1 MPTNL
6 FAKAKKTAAP
16 KTTKAKEEKLRIKVK
31 DPDFFGKIERLE
43 QLQENMKRDKA
54 SADLI
59 HDEIKEIA
67 KTEWSKVFDKTSKNP
82 GSVML
87 ESRRDL
93 DIAQMMFVPSDKYIS
108 INEER
113 AEYLVET
120 YGEDAVEEKT
130 TFSFDNEMVDKYGEV
145 LSRLIEEC
153 EDIDKDDKER
163 IIKAT
168 RSFSI
173 KKGSI
178 DKFKDFAEET
188 DLKVL
193 DIVEEFKP
201 VVGLKNIEVIK
212 G

>member
-16 KTTKAKEEKLRIKVK
+16 KSPKAKDEKLRIKVK
-31 DPDFFGKIERLE
+31 DADFFDKVERLE

-59 HDEIKEIA
+59 HDEIREIA
-67 KTEWSKVFDKTSKNP
+67 KHEWSKVFDKTSKNP

-87 ESRRDL
+87 ESRRDQ
-93 DIAQMMFVPSDKYIS
+93 DVAQMMFVPSDKYIS

-113 AEYLVET
+113 AGYLVDT
-120 YGEDAVEEKT
+120 YGDDAVEEKT
-130 TFSFDNEMVDKYGEV
+130 SFSFDNEMVDKYGEV
-145 LSRLIEEC
+145 LSQLIWDC
-153 EDIDKDDKER
+153 DDIDEDDKEK

-168 RSFSI
+168 RSFTI

-178 DKFKDFAEET
+178 DKFKEFAEET

-193 DIVEEFKP
+193 DIVEEFRP
-201 VVGLKNIEVIK
+201 VVGLKNVEVIR

>member
-1 MPTNL
+1 MPNL
-6 FAKAKKTAAP
+6 FTKAKKTATP
-16 KTTKAKEEKLRIKVK
+16 KASKAKEEKLRIKVK
-31 DPDFFGKIERLE
+31 DADFFDKVERLE

-54 SADLI
+54 SADILN
-59 HDEIKEIA
+59 DEIKEIA
-67 KTEWSKVFDKTSKNP
+67 KTEWSKVFDKSSKNP

-87 ESRRDL
+87 ESRRDG

-113 AEYLVET
+113 AEYLVEN

-130 TFSFDNEMVDKYGEV
+130 TFAFDNEMVDKYGEI
-145 LSRLIEEC
+145 LSQLIESC
-153 EDIDKDDKER
+153 DDIDEDDKER

-168 RSFSI
+168 RTFAV

-178 DKFKDFAEET
+178 DKFKEFAEET
-188 DLKVL
+188 DAKVL

-201 VVGLKNIEVIK
+201 VVALKNVEVIK

>member
-1 MPTNL
+1 MPNL

-16 KTTKAKEEKLRIKVK
+16 KVSKAKEEKLRIRVK
-31 DPDFFGKIERLE
+31 DADFFDKIERLE

-54 SADLI
+54 SADILN
-59 HDEIKEIA
+59 DEIKEIA

-87 ESRRDL
+87 ESRRDT

-108 INEER
+108 INQER

-130 TFSFDNEMVDKYGEV
+130 TFAFDNEMVDKYGEI
-145 LSRLIEEC
+145 LSQLIESCDE
-153 EDIDKDDKER
+153 IDADDKER
-163 IIKAT
+163 IIKAN
-168 RSFSI
+168 RAFSI

-178 DKFKDFAEET
+178 DKFKDFAEEV
-188 DLKVL
+188 DAKVI

-201 VVGLKNIEVIK
+201 VIALKNVEVIK

>member
-1 MPTNL
+1 MPNL

-16 KTTKAKEEKLRIKVK
+16 KVSKAKEEKLRIKVK
-31 DPDFFGKIERLE
+31 DADFFDKVERLE

-54 SADLI
+54 SADILN
-59 HDEIKEIA
+59 DEIKEIA
-67 KTEWSKVFDKTSKNP
+67 KSEWAKVFDKTSKNP

-87 ESRRDL
+87 ESRRDG

-113 AEYLVET
+113 AEYLIEN
-120 YGEDAVEEKT
+120 YGEEAVEEKT
-130 TFSFDNEMVDKYGEV
+130 TFAFDNEMVDKYGEI
-145 LSRLIEEC
+145 LSQLIEGC
-153 EDIDKDDKER
+153 DDIDEDDKER

-168 RSFSI
+168 RTFSI

-178 DKFKDFAEET
+178 DKFKEFAEET
-188 DLKVL
+188 DAKVL

-201 VVGLKNIEVIK
+201 VVALKNVEVIK

>member
-1 MPTNL
+1 MPNL

-16 KTTKAKEEKLRIKVK
+16 KVSKAKEEKLRIKVK
-31 DPDFFGKIERLE
+31 DADFFDKVERLE

-54 SADLI
+54 SADILN
-59 HDEIKEIA
+59 DEIKEIA
-67 KTEWSKVFDKTSKNP
+67 KTEWAKVFDKTSKNP

-87 ESRRDL
+87 ESRRDG

-113 AEYLVET
+113 AEYLVEN
-120 YGEDAVEEKT
+120 YGDEAVEEKT
-130 TFSFDNEMVDKYGEV
+130 TFAFDNEMVDKYGEI
-145 LSRLIEEC
+145 LSQLIESC
-153 EDIDKDDKER
+153 DDIDEDDKER

-168 RSFSI
+168 RTFSI

-178 DKFKDFAEET
+178 DKFKEFAEET
-188 DLKVL
+188 DAKVL

-201 VVGLKNIEVIK
+201 VVALKNVEVIK

>member
-16 KTTKAKEEKLRIKVK
+16 KTTKAKDEKLRIKVK
-31 DPDFFGKIERLE
+31 DADFFDKIERLE

-67 KTEWSKVFDKTSKNP
+67 KAEWSKVFDKTSKNP

-93 DIAQMMFVPSDKYIS
+93 DVAQMMFVPSDKYIS

-130 TFSFDNEMVDKYGEV
+130 SFSFDNEMVDKYGEV
-145 LSRLIEEC
+145 LSQLIWDC
-153 EDIDKDDKER
+153 DDIDEDDKEK

-178 DKFKDFAEET
+178 DKFKEFAEET

-201 VVGLKNIEVIK
+201 VVGLKNVEIIK

>member
-16 KTTKAKEEKLRIKVK
+16 KATKAKDEKLRIKVK
-31 DPDFFGKIERLE
+31 DSEFFDKVERLE
-43 QLQENMKRDKA
+43 ELQENMKRDKA

-67 KTEWSKVFDKTSKNP
+67 KSEWSKVFDKTSKNP

-87 ESRRDL
+87 EARRDQ

-108 INEER
+108 INEDR
-113 AEYLVET
+113 ATYLVEA

-130 TFSFDNEMVDKYGEV
+130 SFSFDNEMVDKYGEI
-145 LSRLIEEC
+145 LSQLICDC
-153 EDIDKDDKER
+153 EDIDEDDKEK

-178 DKFKDFAEET
+178 DKFKEFAEEA

-193 DIVEEFKP
+193 DVVEEFRP
-201 VVGLKNIEVIK
+201 VVGLKNVEVIR